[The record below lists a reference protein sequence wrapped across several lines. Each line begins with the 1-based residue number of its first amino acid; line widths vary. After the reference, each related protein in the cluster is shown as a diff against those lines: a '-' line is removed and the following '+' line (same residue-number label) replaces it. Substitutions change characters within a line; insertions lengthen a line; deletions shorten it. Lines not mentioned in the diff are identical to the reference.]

1 MRSLTLNNLERF
13 EDEILL
19 QESLTNLQY
28 AVVGYNTSIYG
39 TELGD
44 TGGGHSPIIGWA
56 YDGNQF
62 IVHMVLVILKI
73 QTHL

>member
-1 MRSLTLNNLERF
+1 MKRYD
-13 EDEILL
+13 DEILL
-19 QESLTNLQY
+19 QESVTNLQY

-56 YDGNQF
+56 YDGNP
-62 IVHMVLVILKI
+62 IYAHMDTVIQMI
-73 QTHL
+73 QTHQLKY